1 MGRESLLEMN
11 SSASENE
18 VFRSHEISE
27 TPTTYA
33 IVKTAELGHK
43 MRLACESCCIVKASC
58 SESKHSS
65 FSAVLS
71 TSAVARTSL
80 RDLLGYMQKIG
91 NYALHGNPDE
101 EGIEKVNFRLEEKK
115 YW

>member
-1 MGRESLLEMN
+1 MLYMGRESLLEMN

-65 FSAVLS
+65 FSAVLG
-71 TSAVARTSL
+71 AK
-80 RDLLGYMQKIG
+80 Q
-91 NYALHGNPDE
+91 
-101 EGIEKVNFRLEEKK
+101 FLEPPSVKGSCL
-115 YW
+115 YSCC